1 MIIFRFL
8 LPLYC
13 LYLCSCI
20 NVHPWQ
26 TEYNLKACI
35 VDKDANLI
43 KKIFGK
49 PIVSVNKNGETMM
62 KWSIRP
68 FAKTVSY
75 QDPLYVDSYVDVS
88 RSGEYTNIEN
98 TVRVSGGNVYSN
110 TVISEFNL
118 YVIRR
123 NNRIVKIAYFQKGH
137 CTIPIVGNDSN
148 LHQFAKLME
157 ICKEANTM
165 TLEHYMKNGHRFS
178 DEDLTRAAIEAI
190 KEDNAGIANW
200 LVSTY
205 GLNVNKK
212 VRTWIDVEND
222 RASYMSPI
230 SAYLYGSPVI
240 LIMDSID
247 ISIKD
252 AITKFKAEKTSQK
265 LSNYL

>member
-1 MIIFRFL
+1 MSTFKFL
-8 LPLYC
+8 FLFFSC
-13 LYLCSCI
+13 CCFCSCMNI
-20 NVHPWQ
+20 QPWQ
-26 TEYNLKACI
+26 TEYDLKACI
-35 VDKDANLI
+35 VNKDADLI
-43 KKIFGK
+43 KKLFGE
-49 PIVSVNKNGETMM
+49 PVISVNTNGETMM

-88 RSGEYTNIEN
+88 RSGGYTNVEN

-118 YVIRR
+118 YVIKR

-137 CTIPIVGNDSN
+137 CTIPIVGDDSN
-148 LHQFAKLME
+148 FHQFAKLME
-157 ICKEANTM
+157 ICKKANTM
-165 TLEHYMKNGHRFS
+165 TLEHYMRNERRFS

-190 KEDNAGIANW
+190 KEDNGSIANW

-205 GLNVNKK
+205 GLDINKK
-212 VRTWIDVEND
+212 VRTWMDVKND

-230 SAYLYGSPVI
+230 SANLYGSRVI
-240 LIMDSID
+240 LIMESTD

-252 AITKFKAEKTSQK
+252 AIDKFKAKKYS
-265 LSNYL
+265 